1 MADGIYT
8 ALSGAVA
15 QEHAL
20 EVVANNLANV
30 NTTGFKG
37 DQLVFKQAISRANQD
52 PSKASSVHVA
62 VDQVVPDMRQGAF
75 KPTNRPLDVALNG
88 PGFFV
93 VATPDGDRLSRDGGF
108 SLRPDGVLE
117 DDNGNLVRGLA
128 GLIRVPY
135 GAPARIDTVGV
146 VYAGDAPLDK
156 LKIVDVQKPETLH
169 READGLWGMEASEP
183 YLADT
188 PLQIGALEEGNVNA
202 VHWMVRMVNIQRAYE
217 AYHRSMETINTMEKK
232 LTSEVR

>member
-37 DQLVFKQAISRANQD
+37 DQLVFKQAISAANKD
-52 PSKASSVHVA
+52 PKTASSVHVA
-62 VDQVVPDMRQGAF
+62 VDKIVPDLRQGSMKA
-75 KPTNRPLDVALNG
+75 TNRPLDAALDG

-93 VATPDGDRLSRDGGF
+93 VATPDGDKLSRDGSF

-117 DDNGNLVRGLA
+117 DDNGNLVRGLG

-135 GAPARIDTVGV
+135 GAPARIDNVGM
-146 VYAGDAPLDK
+146 VYAGDTPLDK

-169 READGLWGMEASEP
+169 REAEGLWGLTESQP

-188 PLQIGALEEGNVNA
+188 PLQVGALEQGNVNA